1 LASVCG
7 DCGVENPRMFAVLDD
22 LWVWHIAGPDVLCL
36 SCAEVRLGR
45 CFTPRDFKRVPANDW
60 LFEAFKSGVPP
71 RETSL

>member
-1 LASVCG
+1 
-7 DCGVENPRMFAVLDD
+7 VLDD
-22 LWVWHIAGPDVLCL
+22 LWVWHIAGPDILCL

-71 RETSL
+71 RES